1 MFQALSCSKE
11 GVLTLYKM
19 MNSNEPR
26 VLKEKSA
33 VSDVITEEGLRR
45 MMQDPRYWKKN
56 DPAYIKKIED
66 GFKKLY
72 G

>member
-1 MFQALSCSKE
+1 MELNLI
-11 GVLTLYKM
+11 GTLTMYKM
-19 MNSNEPR
+19 MHSNEPTL
-26 VLKEKSA
+26 LKEKS
-33 VSDVITEEGLRR
+33 VNIETVTEEELRR